1 MIVYSKKH
9 ILHLKSPRYDP
20 LHNVFTEMGTSRDGS
35 VETDGSALG
44 ISTNRAAMIEYA
56 PDASRLKTYNR
67 WPAASPVFAK
77 DLCEAGKHLLLLTT
91 SCLDSI
97 MITIDNNYC

>member
-1 MIVYSKKH
+1 M
-9 ILHLKSPRYDP
+9 SPDGVLP
-20 LHNVFTEMGTSRDGS
+20 LYNTCYYFVEMRTNRDGS

-67 WPAASPVFAK
+67 WPAASPMVSK
-77 DLCEAGKHLLLLTT
+77 DLCEAGK
-91 SCLDSI
+91 SCCTYV
-97 MITIDNNYC
+97 ITHNVHRKANGISRES

>member
-1 MIVYSKKH
+1 M
-9 ILHLKSPRYDP
+9 RT
-20 LHNVFTEMGTSRDGS
+20 NRDGS

-67 WPAASPVFAK
+67 WPAASPMVSK
-77 DLCEAGKHLLLLTT
+77 DLCEAGK
-91 SCLDSI
+91 SCCTYV
-97 MITIDNNYC
+97 ITHNVHRKANGISRES

>member
-1 MIVYSKKH
+1 MNKPSH
-9 ILHLKSPRYDP
+9 ICLI
-20 LHNVFTEMGTSRDGS
+20 EMRTNRDGS

-67 WPAASPVFAK
+67 WPAASPMVSK
-77 DLCEAGKHLLLLTT
+77 DLCEAGETYLLIFHGPSL
-91 SCLDSI
+91 
-97 MITIDNNYC
+97 